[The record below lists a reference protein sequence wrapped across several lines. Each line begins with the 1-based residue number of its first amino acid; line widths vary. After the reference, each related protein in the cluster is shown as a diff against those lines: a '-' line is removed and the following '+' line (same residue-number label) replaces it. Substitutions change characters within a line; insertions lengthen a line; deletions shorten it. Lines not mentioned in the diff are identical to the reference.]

1 MTAKNFIIAQLRQLT
16 DKFLGVRFSYE
27 YRSVSNTHVIEV
39 QPQAFFENNKEYLEE
54 EYLLETAFYE
64 KFSGEEILF
73 ISTGSLIQLDSP
85 EETLGSLLFSF
96 ESSQEESQLDIE
108 IPDVEVSYSAKNLH
122 LAKAA

>member
-96 ESSQEESQLDIE
+96 ESSQEENQLDIE